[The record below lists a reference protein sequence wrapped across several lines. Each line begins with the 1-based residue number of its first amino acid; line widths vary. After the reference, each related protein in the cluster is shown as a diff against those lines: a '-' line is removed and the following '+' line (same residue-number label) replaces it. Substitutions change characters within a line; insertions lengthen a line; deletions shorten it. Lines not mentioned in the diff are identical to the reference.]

1 MVNKFALRKCTAPV
15 YGMLSSFVAKDK
27 NIDHIWLLQ
36 GLNKTAHAVRLS
48 DLDINSQ
55 FKSEVR
61 VNTHFNGF
69 CVFFCV

>member
-1 MVNKFALRKCTAPV
+1 MVDNFDLRKFTSPV
-15 YGMLSSFVAKDK
+15 YGMLPSFVAKDK

-55 FKSEVR
+55 FKVK
-61 VNTHFNGF
+61 
-69 CVFFCV
+69 

>member
-1 MVNKFALRKCTAPV
+1 MVNNFDLRKFPSPV

-27 NIDHIWLLQ
+27 NINHIWLLQ
-36 GLNKTAHAVRLS
+36 GLNKTAHAVCLS

-69 CVFFCV
+69 CVFLCV